1 MTAPGPKRYY
11 QHVHLMRG
19 FTIAWIV
26 ATHTTSLAFIVSE
39 VAGRRHPVA
48 GEVQSVLFY
57 NSTVFFALISGLL
70 YSLVLARRPIVE
82 FFRGKARNVLAPYLV
97 MSLLYVTLNLGSGV
111 GVQLPNDLSEFAQ
124 RYAIAVATGTS
135 TSVMWYIPVIL
146 ILFLLTPLFA
156 AALRSKMG
164 VAFLVAS
171 LSLPFFFSRE
181 WPHFSFS
188 NVAYFAAPYV
198 FGMWLGSSYEIR
210 SSHLARW
217 MWALAGVALL
227 TSIWMIGAAADLLP
241 KVPWEWRT
249 QLYYVQKMSFAIL
262 LILAFQRIESF
273 RSRLMER
280 LGEDAFALYFL
291 HPLPIF
297 LYGTWA
303 FSLKSPLSLGEV
315 VVHATF
321 LFIVSM
327 ALCLAVIA
335 LIRRVAGARSR
346 LLIGS

>member
-1 MTAPGPKRYY
+1 MPAPGPKHYY

-39 VAGRRHPVA
+39 VAGNRYPIA
-48 GEVQSVLFY
+48 GEIQSVLFY

-70 YSLVLARRPIVE
+70 YSLVLARKPIVE
-82 FFRGKARNVLAPYLV
+82 FYRGKARNVLAPYLV
-97 MSLLYVTLNLGSGV
+97 MSLLYVTLNLGSGE
-111 GVQLPNDLSEFAQ
+111 GVQLPNDLAEFTQ
-124 RYAIAVATGTS
+124 RYAVQVLAGTS

-146 ILFLLTPLFA
+146 ILFLLTPFFA

-164 VAFLVAS
+164 IAFLVAS

-181 WPHFSFS
+181 WPQFSFN

-198 FGMWLGSSYEIR
+198 FGMWLGSNYDVR

-217 MWALAGVALL
+217 MWAVGAVALL
-227 TSIWMIGAAADLLP
+227 TSIWMIGGVADLMP

-249 QLYYVQKMSFAIL
+249 QLYYVQKMCFAIL
-262 LILAFQRIESF
+262 LILAFRRLENIH
-273 RSRLMER
+273 SRLLER

-303 FSLKSPLSLGEV
+303 FSRNVPLSLGEV
-315 VVHATF
+315 VVHAGV

-327 ALCLAVIA
+327 ALCLAIIA
-335 LIRRVAGARSR
+335 LIRRVAGSRSR